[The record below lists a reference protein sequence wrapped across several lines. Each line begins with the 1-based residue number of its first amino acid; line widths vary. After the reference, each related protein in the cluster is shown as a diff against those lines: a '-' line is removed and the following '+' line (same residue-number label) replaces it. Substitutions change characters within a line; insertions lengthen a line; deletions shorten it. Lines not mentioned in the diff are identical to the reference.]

1 LGLLHGA
8 SEANDD
14 STIIDVMGPARSNIV
29 LQIGVTT
36 MDAQSARA
44 EAFRTLH
51 ERPGIFAIPN
61 PWDAGSARILATL
74 GFEALATT
82 SAGFAFSVG
91 RPDAEGAI
99 GREETLA
106 NARAIVDAMSLPVSA
121 DLENG
126 FGDDPDT
133 CAETILLAAAA
144 GLVGGSIEDATGR
157 AGDPIYAYDLS
168 VKRVKAAV
176 KAARSL
182 PFRFVL
188 TARAENLINGR
199 PDLQDTIRRLAAFA
213 EAGADVLYA
222 PGLKTQEEIEAVV
235 RAVAP
240 KPVNVVMGLSGPSF
254 SLDLLASLGVKR
266 VSLGSSLAR
275 AAYGA
280 FLQAAREVKQKGT
293 FDFARTA
300 VPYAEINA
308 MFKP

>member
-1 LGLLHGA
+1 M
-8 SEANDD
+8 D
-14 STIIDVMGPARSNIV
+14 S
-29 LQIGVTT
+29 
-36 MDAQSARA
+36 QSARA
-44 EAFRTLH
+44 EAFRSLH
-51 ERPGIFAIPN
+51 DRSGIFAIPN

-91 RPDAEGAI
+91 KPDAEGAI
-99 GREETLA
+99 GRKETLA
-106 NARAIVDAMSLPVSA
+106 NARAIVEATPLPVSA

-126 FGDDPDT
+126 FGDDPAI
-133 CAETILLAAAA
+133 CAETILEAAAV

-168 VKRVKAAV
+168 IRRVQAAV

-182 PFRFVL
+182 PFPFVL

-222 PGLKTQEEIEAVV
+222 PGLKTREEIDAVV

-254 SLDLLASLGVKR
+254 SLDVLASLGVKR

-280 FLQAAREVKQKGT
+280 FLQAAREVKQEGT

-300 VPYAEINA
+300 VPYSEINA
-308 MFKP
+308 MFKR

>member
-1 LGLLHGA
+1 VNSQA
-8 SEANDD
+8 
-14 STIIDVMGPARSNIV
+14 
-29 LQIGVTT
+29 
-36 MDAQSARA
+36 ARA
-44 EAFRTLH
+44 ETFRSLH

-61 PWDAGSARILATL
+61 PWDAGSASILAKL

-82 SAGFAFSVG
+82 SAGLGFSIAK
-91 RPDAEGAI
+91 PDGQGAI
-99 GREETLA
+99 SREETLA
-106 NARAIVDAMSLPVSA
+106 NARAIVGATSLPVSA

-133 CAETILLAAAA
+133 CAETILLAAAS

-168 VKRVKAAV
+168 IERVRAAV

-182 PFRFVL
+182 PFPFML

-199 PDLQDTIRRLAAFA
+199 ADLPDTIRRLVAFA

-222 PGLKTQEEIEAVV
+222 PGLKTREEIAAVV

-280 FLQAAREVKQKGT
+280 FLQAAREVAQRGT
-293 FDFARTA
+293 FEFARSA
-300 VPYAEINA
+300 VPYAEINT
-308 MFKP
+308 MFKA